1 MINFRCIP
9 LRGGNLAL
17 LHHRC
22 LDYLPNE
29 KCYIYDYGLNF
40 DRTITLLTILDSSV
54 ESSTT
59 TPACLEVVRAY
70 TCNYIYPKCDPAT
83 GNYQGVCT
91 DDCIKYVLSDNCRAI
106 FDTLAA
112 ISETSGAI
120 TFTRQCDNTLIN
132 LEQYIPGFPYNP
144 EDCFNISGE
153 LYVYNSSP
161 GYCYSIN
168 IASRILL
175 HSTIHTIYSHY
186 RSVIPLLF
194 YYLHPGLLE
203 NITFSQRT
211 EPPTIPETT
220 NATSDIAI
228 ILPSVGATTL
238 VLLILAAAVL
248 LICIYNRRKKR
259 NAMQHSL

>member
-1 MINFRCIP
+1 VFINFRCIP
-9 LRGGNLAL
+9 LRGGNLTL

-22 LDYLPNE
+22 LDYLPND
-29 KCYIYDYGLNF
+29 KCYIYDYGLDF

-54 ESSTT
+54 ESSTI

-91 DDCIKYVLSDNCRAI
+91 DDCIKYVLSDNCRY
-106 FDTLAA
+106 FFNTLATIA
-112 ISETSGAI
+112 ETSGEI

-132 LEQYIPGFPYNP
+132 LERYMPGFTYNP

-153 LYVYNSSP
+153 LYVHKSSP
-161 GYCYSIN
+161 GYCYSIY
-168 IASRILL
+168 IASKILL

-186 RSVIPLLF
+186 RSLIPLLF

-211 EPPTIPETT
+211 EPPTIP
-220 NATSDIAI
+220 DIAI

-248 LICIYNRRKKR
+248 LICIYTRKK
-259 NAMQHSL
+259 NTMQHSM